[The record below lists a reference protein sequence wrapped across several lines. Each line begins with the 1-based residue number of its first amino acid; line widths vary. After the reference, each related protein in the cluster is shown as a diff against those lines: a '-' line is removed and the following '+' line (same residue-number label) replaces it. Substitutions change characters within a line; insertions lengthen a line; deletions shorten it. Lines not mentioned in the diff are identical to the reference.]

1 MSAGRVRLDRD
12 RIVALA
18 GITCLEAQSTLSA
31 DGEERDVWSGVRR
44 TCRGG
49 TSRLPRSAAAC
60 VQYIEKLSRIG
71 HHLPDRIGAARA
83 VRRVLRGGEI
93 TKIAINPVAGNLI
106 ILLAGDIH
114 ITDCVVCAA
123 GGHSQPRSQGHR
135 QGQTDP
141 AEFPELHAFP
151 SSPSLSRSRAA
162 FAAETVLKIDPSANC
177 KS

>member
-18 GITCLEAQSTLSA
+18 VISCLEAQCTFSA
-31 DGEERDVWSGVRR
+31 DREERDVWSGVIR

-49 TSRLPRSAAAC
+49 TSRLPGSATAC
-60 VQYIEKLSRIG
+60 VQYIEKPARIRHQRLDG
-71 HHLPDRIGAARA
+71 IGATRA
-83 VRRVLRGGEI
+83 ERRVLRGGEI
-93 TKIAINPVAGNLI
+93 AKVVIDLEAGNLI

-114 ITDCVVCAA
+114 ITDCVICAA
-123 GGHSQPRSQGHR
+123 GGHSQPRSQGYR